1 MACETLTMVAENDTN
16 DSKKGVCWSEVGNFV
31 RQTRLIRTIIATI
44 VLFYTISQIV
54 GLGSEDIAL
63 IAISQALQGL
73 LQLFYFHLHRAGTAN
88 L

>member
-1 MACETLTMVAENDTN
+1 MVAENDTN
-16 DSKKGVCWSEVGNFV
+16 DSKKGVCWSAVGNFV

-63 IAISQALQGL
+63 IAILSGVAGSAATF
-73 LQLFYFHLHRAGTAN
+73 LFSSASGRDS
-88 L
+88 

>member
-63 IAISQALQGL
+63 IAILSGVAGSAATF
-73 LQLFYFHLHRAGTAN
+73 LFSSASGRDS
-88 L
+88 